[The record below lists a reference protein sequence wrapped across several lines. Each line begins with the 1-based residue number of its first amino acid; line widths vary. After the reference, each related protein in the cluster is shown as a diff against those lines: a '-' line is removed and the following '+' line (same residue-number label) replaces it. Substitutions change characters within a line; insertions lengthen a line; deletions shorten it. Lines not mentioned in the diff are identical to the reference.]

1 MLASLAVREGHW
13 ERRQARPIA
22 NLASKL
28 RDCKSGDGPCRGA
41 KKPGHAPEL
50 GLRPGATATAKWH
63 RMYKSGALPDFL
75 VEAWEAV
82 QTMPN
87 GSTFAGPSRGRF
99 RGGGRAECG
108 VPSSSPHF
116 SKNRHPP
123 RQHGPRGQPRR
134 STSGAWSTGW
144 WTTTGAS
151 GAPSTKASG
160 RPTHQRSTPPPRSAL
175 AASIQPAF
183 APPSALFANQ
193 VTPHAIA
200 PGSAARERRHA
211 KQIDILQQCLD
222 LARK

>member
-1 MLASLAVREGHW
+1 MPGCEETRPCPRVGLAARCHGHGQVAPHVQVRRPPGLPRGGLGGGADDA
-13 ERRQARPIA
+13 ERVHLRRP
-22 NLASKL
+22 
-28 RDCKSGDGPCRGA
+28 
-41 KKPGHAPEL
+41 KP
-50 GLRPGATATAKWH
+50 RP
-63 RMYKSGALPDFL
+63 LP
-75 VEAWEAV
+75 
-82 QTMPN
+82 
-87 GSTFAGPSRGRF
+87 R
-99 RGGGRAECG
+99 GGRAECG

-175 AASIQPAF
+175 AASIQPAL

-211 KQIDILQQCLD
+211 KHIDILQQCLD
-222 LARK
+222 LPRK